1 MEILTAKATFGSG
14 NGFGNEFNGFVAIAH
29 PLAGA
34 QLGALAALDD
44 PVNHHPAGL
53 DLGVGKT
60 TRMAQAGSLE
70 QLVELDELTTDCERN
85 RHKTLSERQ
94 RG

>member
-1 MEILTAKATFGSG
+1 
-14 NGFGNEFNGFVAIAH
+14 
-29 PLAGA
+29 
-34 QLGALAALDD
+34 
-44 PVNHHPAGL
+44 
-53 DLGVGKT
+53 
-60 TRMAQAGSLE
+60 MAQAGSLE